1 MTGNLDEIVPMDRN
15 SSILAKRYRQLGGEM
30 QLIVFPGQG
39 HNYWPGWFQSQAL
52 VDFVIAHAR

>member
-1 MTGNLDEIVPMDRN
+1 MDEIVPMDRN